1 MIKYNC
7 FHSGVVCVAFFF
19 FAFFKQKFH
28 LEGHCIKNK
37 SRAAPTVGKRR
48 KEVRKGEKT
57 SHCLSRNLGGSSSE
71 ALRLQSR
78 SEKSLV

>member
-1 MIKYNC
+1 MC
-7 FHSGVVCVAFFF
+7 LLFLFF

-48 KEVRKGEKT
+48 KEVRKGDNTYSIQGSAEGVNMID
-57 SHCLSRNLGGSSSE
+57 HCEFGEGRRCN
-71 ALRLQSR
+71 
-78 SEKSLV
+78 KY